1 HDALPICSLRP
12 SGPVVR
18 AVALVLG
25 VLVLAGGIA
34 VWAMGLAPWWAA
46 AGGGAGLLAA
56 LTVVRFSVAT
66 QRRRATSPVRAP
78 KAQRAP
84 RAGRR
89 ARKEARPARADERLR
104 RSPSV
109 VPAAAESET
118 AGAAVTEAETLTE
131 RVTELYDV
139 EAVSGSRADLVGM
152 TATASSPDLTEV
164 SAELDLPVDAVQE
177 RRPGTWAPVPV
188 PPPTYTLKARAPRS
202 QPGASFEDAQ
212 LPVDGNALAL
222 DEEFEEL
229 PPVHSVG

>member
-1 HDALPICSLRP
+1 M
-12 SGPVVR
+12 
-18 AVALVLG
+18 
-25 VLVLAGGIA
+25 LVLAGGVT

-46 AGGGAGLLAA
+46 VGGGAGLLAA

-89 ARKEARPARADERLR
+89 ASQQARPGRSDEPLR

-109 VPAAAESET
+109 LAETAASAT
-118 AGAAVTEAETLTE
+118 AGAEVAEANPLTE

-139 EAVSGSRADLVGM
+139 EAVSRSRADLAGI
-152 TATASSPDLTEV
+152 TATASSPDLTEL
-164 SAELDLPVDAVQE
+164 SAELDLPVGAEQE
-177 RRPGTWAPVPV
+177 ARPGTWAPVPV

-202 QPGASFEDAQ
+202 PSGASVDGDVQ
-212 LPVDGNALAL
+212 LPFDGNALAL

>member
-1 HDALPICSLRP
+1 M
-12 SGPVVR
+12 
-18 AVALVLG
+18 LG
-25 VLVLAGGIA
+25 VLVLAGGIT

-78 KAQRAP
+78 KAQKAP

-89 ARKEARPARADERLR
+89 AGLEARRAPADERLR

-109 VPAAAESET
+109 VPETSESET

-131 RVTELYDV
+131 RVTELYDI
-139 EAVSGSRADLVGM
+139 EAVSRSRADLVGM
-152 TATASSPDLTEV
+152 TATVSSPERTELGANLTELN
-164 SAELDLPVDAVQE
+164 AELDLPVDAE
-177 RRPGTWAPVPV
+177 HEGRPGTWAPVPV

-202 QPGASFEDAQ
+202 HPAPGTSFDGDGQ
-212 LPVDGNALAL
+212 LPFDGNALAL